1 MIDGF
6 QSFHEPLLRVGR
18 IEHLAHC
25 LVLTYEDAALRVR
38 IGVPSV
44 DADSLKTFYADEDRQ
59 YPSEARRDGQFHQ
72 VPPRGDSGRPF
83 ALLRLYMRGRH
94 RVGKSAVSVL
104 KRVAEVLA
112 VNE

>member
-1 MIDGF
+1 MVSGF
-6 QSFHEPLLRVGR
+6 QSVHEPLLGVSGV
-18 IEHLAHC
+18 EHLAHC
-25 LVLTYEDAALRVR
+25 LVLTYEDAALGIFVV
-38 IGVPSV
+38 VPAV
-44 DADSLKTFYADEDRQ
+44 YADALEPFYADEDRQ
-59 YPSEARRDGQFHQ
+59 CPAEARRDGQFHQ